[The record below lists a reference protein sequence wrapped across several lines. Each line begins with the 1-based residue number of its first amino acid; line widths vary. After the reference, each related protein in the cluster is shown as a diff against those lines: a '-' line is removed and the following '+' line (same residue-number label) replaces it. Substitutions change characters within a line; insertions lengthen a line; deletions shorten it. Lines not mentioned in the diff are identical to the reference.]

1 MSYGTTVR
9 DDIGNEHPRKHLRLK
24 ERGELELKRLYS
36 EGEEKRAIEL
46 ELRTQPIDDHPYE
59 QALRTAREEEKA
71 FLAGAR
77 ERRAACLSSL
87 EDRDP
92 RIREWT
98 CQLQESE
105 ARRDFYEPLVDM
117 SYDFELAYQENRV
130 VSKELPIVIAL
141 RHELLDELEEAEKDL
156 SLVGKE
162 DQEAALN
169 EFNEYRRKRKAACS
183 EEKKKIRQQH
193 REGLISSKALHNEQ
207 KRAERSAE
215 EDILTKKRLLPLPKC
230 RDRVR
235 HIKHRLK
242 VDIDSRWRVIH
253 SDISDIR
260 RKTPIEVKKR
270 HPWLSLLT
278 FPIPGLGQLLIGQRQ
293 KAFFFFLGTLFIY
306 LAAIPYSL
314 GVGNY
319 RGKGI
324 AGLISLAKGGA
335 RLDRSIIF
343 MIEGVIAVIFLVLAF
358 LILYL
363 SYRDVRSTEKRMIA
377 GIRKHNWFETRM
389 VMRGKGFPYFV
400 SAPAAIL
407 TIFIVLLPIAV
418 TCLISFTNY
427 DPTHQ
432 SKFSWTGLE
441 NYKAIFLGQGMAGGP
456 FWHIMGWTLIWTL
469 AATTLAIFIGFVL
482 ALLVNQDRIRGKKFF
497 RTVYLLPWAVPAFI
511 TIMFFSIMFSPSGPL
526 TVALNQFLGNT
537 DPSEMLNIKYT
548 TWGTRIVLILLQG
561 WLGSSYV
568 FLLCTGILQGIPNDL
583 YEAARIDGAQGF
595 QQTRYITIPL
605 LLFQTAPLMIGQYTF
620 NFNNFSI
627 IYLFNGGGPF
637 EPSKYGNLAG
647 SSDLLISYIYKLTIQ
662 KQYQGIGSAITMIVS
677 LLLIFITWMGFRRTK
692 SFREEKL

>member
-1 MSYGTTVR
+1 
-9 DDIGNEHPRKHLRLK
+9 
-24 ERGELELKRLYS
+24 
-36 EGEEKRAIEL
+36 
-46 ELRTQPIDDHPYE
+46 
-59 QALRTAREEEKA
+59 
-71 FLAGAR
+71 
-77 ERRAACLSSL
+77 
-87 EDRDP
+87 
-92 RIREWT
+92 
-98 CQLQESE
+98 
-105 ARRDFYEPLVDM
+105 
-117 SYDFELAYQENRV
+117 
-130 VSKELPIVIAL
+130 
-141 RHELLDELEEAEKDL
+141 
-156 SLVGKE
+156 
-162 DQEAALN
+162 
-169 EFNEYRRKRKAACS
+169 
-183 EEKKKIRQQH
+183 
-193 REGLISSKALHNEQ
+193 
-207 KRAERSAE
+207 
-215 EDILTKKRLLPLPKC
+215 
-230 RDRVR
+230 
-235 HIKHRLK
+235 
-242 VDIDSRWRVIH
+242 
-253 SDISDIR
+253 
-260 RKTPIEVKKR
+260 
-270 HPWLSLLT
+270 
-278 FPIPGLGQLLIGQRQ
+278 
-293 KAFFFFLGTLFIY
+293 
-306 LAAIPYSL
+306 
-314 GVGNY
+314 
-319 RGKGI
+319 
-324 AGLISLAKGGA
+324 
-335 RLDRSIIF
+335 
-343 MIEGVIAVIFLVLAF
+343 
-358 LILYL
+358 
-363 SYRDVRSTEKRMIA
+363 MIA

-456 FWHIMGWTLIWTL
+456 FWHIMGWTVIWTL

-497 RTVYLLPWAVPAFI
+497 RTIYLLPWAVPAFI

-647 SSDLLISYIYKLTIQ
+647 STDLLISYIYKLTIQ